1 MPIIGPI
8 PKTKSTNFAE
18 FFVWPNFWSFK
29 FELVCFLDFFFF
41 MKDILLQ
48 FDFKRFWC
56 VFGFEKIFQID
67 KTYMGVKKDSIVSFM
82 KKKKSKKVQAKSN
95 KKNQELG
102 QTKNS
107 AKLVLFVF
115 GIGPIIG
122 IIIFLY
128 SKGFFN
134 SPTI

>member
-1 MPIIGPI
+1 M
-8 PKTKSTNFAE
+8 
-18 FFVWPNFWSFK
+18 
-29 FELVCFLDFFFF
+29 
-41 MKDILLQ
+41 
-48 FDFKRFWC
+48 
-56 VFGFEKIFQID
+56 
-67 KTYMGVKKDSIVSFM
+67 YFM
-82 KKKKSKKVQAKSN
+82 KKSKSKKIQKKTN

-122 IIIFLY
+122 ILIFLY

-134 SPTI
+134 SPNI

>member
-1 MPIIGPI
+1 
-8 PKTKSTNFAE
+8 
-18 FFVWPNFWSFK
+18 
-29 FELVCFLDFFFF
+29 
-41 MKDILLQ
+41 
-48 FDFKRFWC
+48 
-56 VFGFEKIFQID
+56 
-67 KTYMGVKKDSIVSFM
+67 M
-82 KKKKSKKVQAKSN
+82 KKKKSKR
-95 KKNQELG
+95 NQTNSYLKDQRLG

-134 SPTI
+134 PPTM

>member
-1 MPIIGPI
+1 
-8 PKTKSTNFAE
+8 
-18 FFVWPNFWSFK
+18 
-29 FELVCFLDFFFF
+29 
-41 MKDILLQ
+41 
-48 FDFKRFWC
+48 
-56 VFGFEKIFQID
+56 
-67 KTYMGVKKDSIVSFM
+67 M
-82 KKKKSKKVQAKSN
+82 KKKKSKKIKINSN
-95 KKNQELG
+95 KQNQELG

>member
-1 MPIIGPI
+1 
-8 PKTKSTNFAE
+8 
-18 FFVWPNFWSFK
+18 
-29 FELVCFLDFFFF
+29 
-41 MKDILLQ
+41 
-48 FDFKRFWC
+48 
-56 VFGFEKIFQID
+56 
-67 KTYMGVKKDSIVSFM
+67 M
-82 KKKKSKKVQAKSN
+82 KKKKSKKNQTNSN
-95 KKNQELG
+95 LTDRKLG

-122 IIIFLY
+122 ITIFLY

>member
-1 MPIIGPI
+1 
-8 PKTKSTNFAE
+8 
-18 FFVWPNFWSFK
+18 
-29 FELVCFLDFFFF
+29 
-41 MKDILLQ
+41 
-48 FDFKRFWC
+48 
-56 VFGFEKIFQID
+56 
-67 KTYMGVKKDSIVSFM
+67 M
-82 KKKKSKKVQAKSN
+82 KKKKSKKNQNNSN
-95 KKNQELG
+95 LIEKKLN

-122 IIIFLY
+122 IILFLY

>member
-1 MPIIGPI
+1 MKRKKSLKKIR
-8 PKTKSTNFAE
+8 TKS
-18 FFVWPNFWSFK
+18 
-29 FELVCFLDFFFF
+29 
-41 MKDILLQ
+41 I
-48 FDFKRFWC
+48 
-56 VFGFEKIFQID
+56 
-67 KTYMGVKKDSIVSFM
+67 
-82 KKKKSKKVQAKSN
+82 

-107 AKLVLFVF
+107 AKLILFVF

-134 SPTI
+134 SPTM

>member
-1 MPIIGPI
+1 
-8 PKTKSTNFAE
+8 
-18 FFVWPNFWSFK
+18 
-29 FELVCFLDFFFF
+29 
-41 MKDILLQ
+41 
-48 FDFKRFWC
+48 
-56 VFGFEKIFQID
+56 
-67 KTYMGVKKDSIVSFM
+67 M
-82 KKKKSKKVQAKSN
+82 KKKSSKKIQSRSKI
-95 KKNQELG
+95 KNQELG

-134 SPTI
+134 SPPI

>member
-1 MPIIGPI
+1 MINKKIISNPITYQNLLKSNCSNI
-8 PKTKSTNFAE
+8 P
-18 FFVWPNFWSFK
+18 
-29 FELVCFLDFFFF
+29 F
-41 MKDILLQ
+41 MKN
-48 FDFKRFWC
+48 KN
-56 VFGFEKIFQID
+56 
-67 KTYMGVKKDSIVSFM
+67 
-82 KKKKSKKVQAKSN
+82 SKKVKTNSN
-95 KKNQELG
+95 KKNEELG